1 MVEQWNNDGETVQ
14 QRWWNS
20 GAVMVEQWNSESGTL
35 EQRWWKSGT
44 IMVDSRIVMV
54 EQ

>member
-1 MVEQWNNDGETVQ
+1 
-14 QRWWNS
+14 
-20 GAVMVEQWNSESGTL
+20 MVEQWNSESGTL

-44 IMVDSRIVMV
+44 MMVDSRIVMV